1 MARHWISISL
11 RPHDDPMTML
21 QNDTRIEGMVL
32 DECLSVSLAELAR
45 LCGSQGRIVRLL
57 VTEGVLHPQGSRPDE
72 WRFSGLEVRRARRAL
87 RLQRDLE
94 LNLAG
99 TALALDLL
107 DEVETLR
114 ERVRVLEYQLGVRR
128 G

>member
-1 MARHWISISL
+1 
-11 RPHDDPMTML
+11 MTML

-32 DECLSVSLAELAR
+32 DECLSVSLTELAR
-45 LCGSQGRIVRLL
+45 LCGSQGRIVRLM
-57 VTEGVLHPQGSRPDE
+57 VTEGVLRPQGSGPDE

-114 ERVRVLEYQLGVRR
+114 ERVRVLEYQLGGRR

>member
-1 MARHWISISL
+1 
-11 RPHDDPMTML
+11 MTE
-21 QNDTRIEGMVL
+21 TRIEGILL
-32 DECLSVSLAELAR
+32 DECLTVDLDELAR
-45 LCGSQGRIVRLL
+45 LCGASGRVLQVL
-57 VTEGVLHPQGSRPDE
+57 VSEGLIQPEGATPGQ
-72 WRFSGLEVRRARRAL
+72 WRFSGIAVRRARRAL
-87 RLQRDLE
+87 RLRRDLE

-114 ERVRVLEYQLGVRR
+114 ERVRVLECQVGVQARLTR

>member
-1 MARHWISISL
+1 MAE
-11 RPHDDPMTML
+11 
-21 QNDTRIEGMVL
+21 NDGRIQGVIL
-32 DECLSVSLAELAR
+32 DEYLSVTLAELTR
-45 LCGSQGRIVRLL
+45 LCGSSGRTLQL
-57 VTEGVLHPQGSRPDE
+57 MVTEGLLRPQGGGRPED

-87 RLQRDLE
+87 RLQRDLD

-114 ERVRVLEYQLGVRR
+114 GRIRVLERQLGIRHPRERV
-128 G
+128 